1 MRPMCRSRSYLA
13 YHWRGWTCAVVIT
26 HLALVCLYIKLL
38 PRKLTYVCTLKNN
51 KTQLI
56 NLHFW
61 LAYIEWR
68 SSGDVVVKLLACW
81 AIRSGVW
88 FLISPRRFQR
98 LVISCFQLAILPKY
112 RYFKAAHTKQPT
124 NVEWN
129 MNILVNAIAWSSIAN
144 DNRFSALCKHY
155 LILPH
160 ISRQRSIILK
170 NATCQV

>member
-1 MRPMCRSRSYLA
+1 MS
-13 YHWRGWTCAVVIT
+13 
-26 HLALVCLYIKLL
+26 
-38 PRKLTYVCTLKNN
+38 
-51 KTQLI
+51 
-56 NLHFW
+56 W

-68 SSGDVVVKLLACW
+68 SSGDVVVKLLACG

-112 RYFKAAHTKQPT
+112 RYFKAAQTKQPT

-129 MNILVNAIAWSSIAN
+129 MNILVNTIAWSSKAN

-170 NATCQV
+170 KMQRVKYKSSEASSKRSFKIYDRPVAFYFQITNDKKFI